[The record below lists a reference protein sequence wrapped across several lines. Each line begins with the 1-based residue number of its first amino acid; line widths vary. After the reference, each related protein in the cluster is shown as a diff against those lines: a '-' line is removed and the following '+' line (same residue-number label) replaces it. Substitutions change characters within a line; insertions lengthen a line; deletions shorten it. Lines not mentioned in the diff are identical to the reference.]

1 MMNDVWT
8 ATQAGGLGRAGESAE
23 TAARNPLID
32 AKIMMVDDEPLMTSL
47 IQTYLEDA
55 GYTQFVVTNDPCN
68 ALDLLRREE
77 PGVLLLDLMMP
88 RVSGFELLESIRAD
102 QALRFTPVIVL
113 TAADGASAKLRA
125 LQLGA
130 TDFLAK
136 PVDESELTL
145 RVRNTLAIHSYYR
158 QALDFDAATGLPQLR
173 LFDRGLTDVL
183 SRHDRLGGLVAMFSV
198 RVPECRQMFDTP
210 DHAIAERVA
219 KLVAQRLRHFA
230 ADHRADPLLA
240 KSSVQAPQVCRQG
253 VDHFGMV
260 LEGLADVMAVEA
272 AARRLIGMLSDPA
285 VFGQH
290 EVVASPCVGISLS
303 PRDGGTP
310 ETLRQAAAI
319 ASTHASTRC
328 DMRYQFASA
337 ELNARSHERFTLGTQ
352 LRQAATR
359 GELRLHYQPKLDLA
373 GNRIIGAE
381 ALVRWQHPEKGLLQP
396 GSFIALAEEL
406 GIIRQI
412 GGWVIEQVCKDL
424 AAWARAGYGAVKVAV
439 NVSKAQFM
447 AGDLCSVMRL
457 ALFDNGVAAG
467 QLAVEITESV
477 LIEDVAAAMAQMRE
491 LKALGVRLS
500 IDDFGTGYS
509 SLSYLKQFPV
519 DELKIDR
526 SFVRDLPGGHAD
538 VAIVRTVVELGQSL
552 GMSVI
557 AEGVETEAQ
566 RECLARLGCT
576 QYQGYLFS
584 KPVPEEDFLRLL
596 AAQRGA

>member
-1 MMNDVWT
+1 MMNDVW
-8 ATQAGGLGRAGESAE
+8 AISLAGRLGRSVESAE
-23 TAARNPLID
+23 TAARKPLID

-55 GYTQFVVTNDPCN
+55 GYTQFVVTNDPCD

-88 RVSGFELLESIRAD
+88 RISGFDLLESIRAD
-102 QALRFTPVIVL
+102 DALRFTPVIVL
-113 TAADGASAKLRA
+113 TAADGAAAKLRA

-145 RVRNTLAIHSYYR
+145 RVRNTLAIQSHYR
-158 QALDFDAATGLPQLR
+158 QALDFDAVTGLPHLR
-173 LFDRGLTDVL
+173 LFDRGLTEVL
-183 SRHDRLGGLVAMFSV
+183 SRHDRLGGLVALFSV
-198 RVPECRQMFDTP
+198 RAPECRQMFDTA
-210 DHAIAERVA
+210 DHATAESAANV
-219 KLVAQRLRHFA
+219 VAQRLRYFT

-240 KSSVQAPQVCRQG
+240 TSSERAPPVCRQG
-253 VDHFGMV
+253 VDHFGLL
-260 LEGLADVMAVEA
+260 LEGLADVTAVEA
-272 AARRLIGMLSDPA
+272 AAQRLIGVLSDPA
-285 VFGQH
+285 VFGQQ
-290 EVVASPCVGISLS
+290 EVVFRPCVGISLS

-310 ETLRQAAAI
+310 KALRQAAAI
-319 ASTHASTRC
+319 ACTHASTRS

-337 ELNARSHERFTLGTQ
+337 ELNALSQERFNLGTQ
-352 LRQAATR
+352 LRQAALR

-373 GNRIIGAE
+373 GHRIIGAE
-381 ALVRWQHPEKGLLQP
+381 ALVRWQHPERGLLQP
-396 GSFIALAEEL
+396 ASFIAMAEEL
-406 GIIRQI
+406 GLIRQI

-467 QLAVEITESV
+467 QLVVELTESV
-477 LIEDVAAAMAQMRE
+477 LMDDVDAAMAQMRE
-491 LKALGVRLS
+491 LKALGVTLS

-509 SLSYLKQFPV
+509 SLSYLKQFPL

-538 VAIVRTVVELGQSL
+538 VAIVRTVVELGHSL
-552 GMSVI
+552 NMSVI

-584 KPVPEEDFLRLL
+584 KPVPEEDFLCLL